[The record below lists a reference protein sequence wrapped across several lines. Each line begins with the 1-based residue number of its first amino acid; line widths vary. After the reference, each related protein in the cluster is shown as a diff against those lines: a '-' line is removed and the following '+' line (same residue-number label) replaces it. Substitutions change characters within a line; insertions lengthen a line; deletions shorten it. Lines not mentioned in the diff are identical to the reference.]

1 MRRCLQWSR
10 QEVEVAGLGRR
21 WRKVVRLQTNFGGR
35 ADWLANGLGK
45 NSLNSKSYGS
55 SINSNL
61 ANADG
66 EFIFRSN

>member
-1 MRRCLQWSR
+1 M
-10 QEVEVAGLGRR
+10 VKAGSGGG
-21 WRKVVRLQTNFGGR
+21 WTGEKMEKSGKV
-35 ADWLANGLGK
+35 ANGLGK